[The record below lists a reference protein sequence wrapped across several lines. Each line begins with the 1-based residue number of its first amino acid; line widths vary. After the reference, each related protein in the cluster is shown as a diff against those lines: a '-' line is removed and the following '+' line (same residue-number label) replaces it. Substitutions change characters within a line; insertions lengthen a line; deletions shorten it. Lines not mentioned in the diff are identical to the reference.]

1 MLFAT
6 LCYHVDY
13 LNDHLHTE
21 CRFRASAL
29 FRDIP
34 QEILD
39 CAVIAY
45 PWNAT
50 EFTPIITGV
59 PPHVLLMSKM
69 ENLLM
74 KFEKIRGDIRDD
86 FGGMLDNR
94 GVGGSEFHTN
104 QILEAIK
111 IMQIPRIVSPSTL
124 DEESLAQSQSQSLMI
139 MSDEEKEV
147 ESDSDFST
155 HVDITSEL
163 GVIIERRARAKTKN
177 IMKKRQLTMGYHN
190 GKLQVLP
197 PRWQF
202 PKMNAKQLID
212 NWYVGNT
219 REKIP
224 PLGLLTHHNVAHLGS
239 DKNPNLGKV
248 KLRQMRLVM
257 SLIERYARM
266 EHCYEPDKRKWT
278 SEYTRIMWE
287 KVGTKYIGAKFGGKN
302 RNAELSWK
310 TLFNKMMK
318 AKAFTNTIPIN
329 ANEETMENEEE
340 V

>member
-1 MLFAT
+1 M
-6 LCYHVDY
+6 
-13 LNDHLHTE
+13 
-21 CRFRASAL
+21 

-45 PWNAT
+45 PWNST
-50 EFTPIITGV
+50 ESTPKITGV
-59 PPHVLLMSKM
+59 PPHVILMSKM
-69 ENLLM
+69 EDLVM
-74 KFEKIRGDIRDD
+74 KFDKMRGDIKDD
-86 FGGMLDNR
+86 FGGMLDKR
-94 GVGGSEFHTN
+94 GVGGSEYHTN
-104 QILEAIK
+104 QILEAIRE
-111 IMQIPRIVSPSTL
+111 MNIPRAVSHCTVDEVSISQTL
-124 DEESLAQSQSQSLMI
+124 MT
-139 MSDEEKEV
+139 MSDEEKEI
-147 ESDSDFST
+147 ESDSDFSAD
-155 HVDITSEL
+155 VDVDSEL
-163 GVIIERRARAKTKN
+163 GVIIEQRARAKTKN
-177 IMKKRQLTMGYHN
+177 IMKKRQLTMGYHH

-202 PKMNAKQLID
+202 PKMNAKQLMD

-224 PLGLLTHHNVAHLGS
+224 PLGMLSHQDVAHLGS
-239 DKNPNLGKV
+239 AKTPNLGKV

-257 SLIERYARM
+257 SLIERYARI
-266 EHCYEPDKRKWT
+266 ENCYEADKVKWT
-278 SEYTRIMWE
+278 SEYTKIMWE

-318 AKAFTNTIPIN
+318 AKAFTSVIPMN
-329 ANEETMENEEE
+329 ENEEIIMNEE